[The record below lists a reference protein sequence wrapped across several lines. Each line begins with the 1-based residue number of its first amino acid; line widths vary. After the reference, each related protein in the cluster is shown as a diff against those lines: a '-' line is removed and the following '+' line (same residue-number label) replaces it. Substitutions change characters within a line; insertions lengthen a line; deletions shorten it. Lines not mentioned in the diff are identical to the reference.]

1 MFLFTYPIILVII
14 AGLESNALF
23 TDCTLRG
30 SNISLGFN
38 NYTSPLS
45 SIACTSNAITC
56 VILSCFISEP
66 IAVISLFTLVVLV
79 VCCCCCLILPGTVCG
94 CVCGYGSSR
103 HRRFYR
109 KKNINSNIP
118 VVLSSHVHQMASYQN
133 SVVSDTVISSN
144 AHQLVPMSTIRS
156 SNSRVSTNSGSVVYE
171 SFKYDARSQMVASSG
186 SCMRYE
192 AIPEKDQKGDR
203 SSMDFMSPTST
214 TSLIMANDFR
224 DRSDEYRDNSAIYEE
239 VSHIYMAYEKGENLQ
254 EENESLYQKAEVT
267 TVLDDYKTAVVVLS
281 SSERNKLSNNYDC
294 IFTKVPDSH
303 LGKTNFFK
311 QKADLKIPPKDLSV
325 IYDDMSRSKFREINR
340 KTLSPQ
346 KILSQTPFFDIFKG
360 NWASNYGDIPVAIR
374 VLNDSENGE
383 LSMSLLREVTVM
395 GQFDHPNILKLFG
408 VVTLGK
414 PFYVITEVHK
424 DQLDTFL
431 FKLNKSPID
440 KSKFPTLLHKF
451 CIEICQGMEYLSGL
465 NFIHRD
471 LACRNIYITI
481 NLSCRIA
488 DFGMCRE
495 LKKEQEYHK
504 SSGTHIPVR
513 WTAPESVFYQRYSE
527 KSDVW
532 SYGMTMYEIWGMCL
546 KPWFALATEEVV
558 DTLLQHNLPTPPTG
572 CPKSVYEL
580 MVDIWDPDPE
590 NRPNFS
596 GLLSSLK
603 VIKLS
608 KEIATNQINIVG
620 NEPSLSKGLYLD
632 LQQRYKS

>member
-1 MFLFTYPIILVII
+1 MFLFTYPIIFAIFV
-14 AGLESNALF
+14 GLECNALF

-30 SNISLGFN
+30 SNTSLAFD
-38 NYTSPLS
+38 NYTSPLN
-45 SIACTSNAITC
+45 SITCTSNGFVC

-66 IAVISLFTLVVLV
+66 IAVISLFTLAMFV
-79 VCCCCCLILPGTVCG
+79 VCCCCLIFPSTVCG
-94 CVCGYGSSR
+94 CVCCWCSRR
-103 HRRFYR
+103 HRRLNRR
-109 KKNINSNIP
+109 KSINSNIP
-118 VVLSSHVHQMASYQN
+118 VILSSPHIHQMASYQN
-133 SVVSDTVISSN
+133 SVVSDTVLSSN
-144 AHQLVPMSTIRS
+144 VNQPVHMSTIRS
-156 SNSRVSTNSGSVVYE
+156 SNSRVSANSGSIVYE
-171 SFKYDARSQMVASSG
+171 SFKFDGRSQMIASSG
-186 SCMRYE
+186 SDMRYQ
-192 AIPEKDQKGDR
+192 AIPEKGDR
-203 SSMDFMSPTST
+203 SSYLDYMSPTST
-214 TSLIMANDFR
+214 TSLIVANDYM
-224 DRSDEYRDNSAIYEE
+224 DKGDEYRDNSAIYEE
-239 VSHIYMAYEKGENLQ
+239 VSDIYMAYEKGENLQ

-267 TVLDDYKTAVVVLS
+267 TVLDDYKTAVIVLNCA
-281 SSERNKLSNNYDC
+281 ERNKLNDNYDAV
-294 IFTKVPDSH
+294 FTKVPGSH
-303 LGKTNFFK
+303 LGRDSFFK

-325 IYDDMSRSKFREINR
+325 IYDDMSRSNFREINR

-346 KILSQTPFFDIFKG
+346 KILSQTPFYDIFKG

-383 LSMSLLREVTVM
+383 LGVSLLREATVM

-414 PFYVITEVHK
+414 PFYVITEAHK

-431 FKLNKSPID
+431 FKLNKSSID
-440 KSKFPTLLHKF
+440 RSKFPTLLHKF
-451 CIEICQGMEYLSGL
+451 CIEICQGMEYLSRL

-495 LKKEQEYHK
+495 LKKEQEYHR

-513 WTAPESVFYQRYSE
+513 WTAPESVFYQRYSD

-532 SYGMTMYEIWGMCL
+532 SYGMTMYEIWGMSL
-546 KPWFALATEEVV
+546 KPWFALTTEEVV
-558 DTLLQHNLPTPPTG
+558 DTLLQHKLPTPPTG
-572 CPKSVYEL
+572 CPMSVYEL
-580 MVDIWDPDPE
+580 MIDIWDPDPE

-596 GLLSSLK
+596 GLLTRLK

-608 KEIATNQINIVG
+608 KGIETDQMNIVG

-632 LQQRYKS
+632 LQQKYKS